1 MNTREV
7 EIIGGGLAGLSLGLA
22 LRHADVPVRVLEAG
36 QYPRHRVCGE
46 FITGLAPA
54 TVTALHLAPILG
66 DALQH
71 AQLAWF
77 RDGRLLRRDAL
88 PAPALGLSRF
98 ALDARLAHAFVAAGG
113 PLVTGQRATQL
124 APQVGRVFA
133 HGRRR
138 TRSRWLGLKVHATDL
153 ALAADLELHL
163 GRHGYVGL
171 CPVENNRVNVCGLF
185 RVQPGLSLERSDAL
199 LVYLRACGFVPLA
212 QRLEGANIDPASC
225 SAVAGLSFAP
235 ARPRSG
241 VLALGDALAMIPPFT
256 GNGMAI
262 AFQSAEQ
269 SLAPLVAWARGK
281 FTWPQAVAAA
291 NQRLRRAFR
300 RRFRSAAALHPFLL
314 RAAPQ
319 RLLTVASRS
328 SLLPMR
334 LLYAALH

>member
-1 MNTREV
+1 MNSREV

-36 QYPRHRVCGE
+36 LYPRHRVCGE
-46 FITGLAPA
+46 FITGLASA
-54 TVTALHLAPILG
+54 TIATLHLAPILA
-66 DALQH
+66 DARRH
-71 AQLAWF
+71 SHLAWF
-77 RDGRLLRRDAL
+77 REGRPLRRDTL

-98 ALDARLAHAFVAAGG
+98 ALDQRLADAFVAAGG
-113 PLVTGQRATQL
+113 KLVTAHRATQL
-124 APQVGRVFA
+124 APRAGRVFA

-138 TRSRWLGLKVHATDL
+138 TRSRWLGLKLHAVGL
-153 ALAADLELHL
+153 ELAADLELHL

-171 CPVENNRVNVCGLF
+171 CPVENSRVNVCGLF
-185 RVQPGLSLERSDAL
+185 RVQPGLSLDRRDAL
-199 LVYLRACGFVPLA
+199 LVYLRAGGLTALA
-212 QRLEGANIDPASC
+212 QRLETAHIDPTSC

-235 ARPRSG
+235 ARPRPG

-281 FTWPQAVAAA
+281 LPWPQAVAAA
-291 NQRLRRAFR
+291 NRRLHRTFR
-300 RRFRSAAALHPFLL
+300 RRFRSAAALHPLLL
-314 RAAPQ
+314 RPAPQ
-319 RLLTVASRS
+319 RLLAMASRS